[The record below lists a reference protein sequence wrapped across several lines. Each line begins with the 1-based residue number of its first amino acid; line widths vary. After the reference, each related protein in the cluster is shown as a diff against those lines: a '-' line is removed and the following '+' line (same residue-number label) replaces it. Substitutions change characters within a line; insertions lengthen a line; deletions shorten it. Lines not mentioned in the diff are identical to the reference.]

1 VLSLALGIGA
11 NSAIFELVNAV
22 RLRTLPVRDP
32 QELVTIDRAKG
43 VFRSG
48 NFSTRSSRLTYS
60 PWEQTQA
67 QTQAFSGLV
76 AWSARRFNLAS
87 GGEARY
93 AEGLHVSADF
103 FCVLGISPALGRT
116 FVAGEDDPGC
126 TSPGAVLM
134 HHTS

>member
-1 VLSLALGIGA
+1 MQLSVWLAALAQDLRHAARQLRLSQPWLHSGAVLSLALGIGA

-93 AEGLHVSADF
+93 AEGLK
-103 FCVLGISPALGRT
+103 R
-116 FVAGEDDPGC
+116 
-126 TSPGAVLM
+126 
-134 HHTS
+134 